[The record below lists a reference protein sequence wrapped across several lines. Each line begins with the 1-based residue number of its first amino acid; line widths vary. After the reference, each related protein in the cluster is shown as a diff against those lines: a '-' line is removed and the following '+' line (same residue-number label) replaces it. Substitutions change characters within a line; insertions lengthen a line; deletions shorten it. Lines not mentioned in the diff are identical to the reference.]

1 MSLPTVNVTV
11 PVYNEV
17 RRLARCV
24 PKLHGFLTGLGGL
37 NFEIVLA
44 DNGSTD
50 GTLALAEELA
60 RQHRGVRV
68 MHLEEKGRGRAL
80 KAAWER
86 SEADVLSYMDV
97 DLATDL
103 AAFPALVEAV
113 AGQGYDIAI
122 GSRLLPG
129 SQTRR
134 GWKRELLSRGYRR
147 LVKLFFQVRFSD
159 AQCGF
164 KAITRGAG
172 QALLPWV
179 EDNGW
184 FFDTELLVL
193 AERFGYRVGE
203 VPVAWVDD
211 PDSRVRL
218 VSTAW
223 GDLKGLLRVRRKL
236 RRGAYGPLHGNGRR
250 PLEKPATFP

>member
-1 MSLPTVNVTV
+1 MNLPTINVTV

-24 PKLHGFLTGLGGL
+24 PKLHGFLIGLGGL

-80 KAAWER
+80 KAAWGR

-103 AAFPALVEAV
+103 AAFPALVAAV
-113 AGQGYDIAI
+113 TQAGFDLAI

-129 SQTRR
+129 SRTRR
-134 GWKRELLSRGYRR
+134 GWKREVISRCYMG
-147 LVKLFFQVRFSD
+147 LVRAFFQVRFSD

-164 KAITRGAG
+164 KALTREAAR
-172 QALLPWV
+172 ALLPLA

-218 VSTAW
+218 VATAW
-223 GDLKGLLRVRRKL
+223 EDLKGLRRLRRKL